1 MITTNR
7 EFSLAVQTTLGFQHC
22 LSLLK
27 RALSREGF
35 RILAEVPFHQELDGG
50 AGVRWQSYTVLVVCN
65 PFHAYQA
72 LLSDR
77 DAGIF
82 MPFHFVVAQDGN
94 LTLLAATNVALFGRM
109 AGTIGVQ
116 VLARDLTRMIRKIF
130 SELSAHEVQAAD
142 PVLQGRGKEAP

>member
-1 MITTNR
+1 MIPTNR
-7 EFSLAVQTTLGFQHC
+7 EFSLAVHTTLGFQRC

-35 RILAEVPFHQELDGG
+35 RILAEVPFHQDLDAN
-50 AGVRWQSYTVLVVCN
+50 AGVRWENYTVLVVCN
-65 PFHAYQA
+65 PFRAYQA

-82 MPFHFVVAQDGN
+82 MPIHFIVAQDGN
-94 LTLLAATNVALFGRM
+94 LTLVAATNLALFGRL

-116 VLARDLTRMIRKIF
+116 VLARDLTRTIRQIF
-130 SELSAHEVQAAD
+130 SELSAHERQLAD
-142 PVLQGRGKEAP
+142 LAPQGQRKEAL